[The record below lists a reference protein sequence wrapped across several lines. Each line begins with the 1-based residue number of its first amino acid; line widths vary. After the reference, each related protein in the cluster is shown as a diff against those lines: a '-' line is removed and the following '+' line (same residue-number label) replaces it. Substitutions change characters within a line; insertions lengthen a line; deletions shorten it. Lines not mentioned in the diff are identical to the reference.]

1 MTATTA
7 LPDSALRSWIA
18 GGLLAILAFGV
29 CWTGAIVYWRAQEGD
44 PGTGELMFYLF
55 ILPAVLLAGALV
67 TRKRLGD
74 TAPDT
79 ATVHATAAADAP
91 IAVETALPLAIAA
104 AAVRSPYGAS
114 VEALAA
120 SLAGKA
126 ARPTL
131 DAALRDAADF
141 PRTTARCPEADDP
154 AVVDAIA
161 AWFAASGIAVHFD
174 AAAVRALVLATQVAT
189 DLAARLEVQPALQ
202 LVPVFPAGWM
212 REQRHA
218 AGLWLQ
224 HTLVQHGWT
233 VEQLTMAP
241 PDDTDLF
248 DPVPA
253 RLLAALATRRG
264 DAAVAALIVACA
276 SYLDDAAAA
285 SIPVPG
291 EGAAALLLT
300 DPAQAGAVVALLEPV
315 RAARRDTSADSSRG
329 PLPPL
334 LANLA
339 QAALDAAILDAGAVA
354 MIVADTGP
362 RPGRMLELMGY
373 AGAATP
379 QLDNEEDVIA
389 YGQASGNCG
398 AVTAMT
404 ALALARHHA
413 CERNG
418 PVLWIANDDPF
429 QRCAAVVRPPPA
441 P

>member
-1 MTATTA
+1 MHATTA

-55 ILPAVLLAGALV
+55 ILPAALLTGALV
-67 TRKRLGD
+67 TRKRLSD
-74 TAPDT
+74 TVPAT
-79 ATVHATAAADAP
+79 ATVHATAAADVP

-104 AAVRSPYGAS
+104 AAVRSPHGAS
-114 VEALAA
+114 VEALVA

-131 DAALRDAADF
+131 DAVLRDAADF

-154 AVVDAIA
+154 AIVDGIA
-161 AWFAASGIAVHFD
+161 AWLAASAIDVHFD
-174 AAAVRALVLATQVAT
+174 GAAVRALVMATQVAT
-189 DLAARLEVQPALQ
+189 DLAARLEMKPALQ

-233 VEQLTMAP
+233 VEQLAMAP
-241 PDDTDLF
+241 PADTDLF

-253 RLLAALATRRG
+253 RMLAALATRRP
-264 DAAVAALIVACA
+264 DTPVAALVIACA

-285 SIPVPG
+285 GIPVPG

-300 DPAQAGAVVALLEPV
+300 DPAQAGAAFALLEPV
-315 RAARRDTSADSSRG
+315 HAARRDTSADSSRG
-329 PLPPL
+329 PVPPL

-389 YGQASGNCG
+389 YGHASGHCG

-413 CERNG
+413 CERAG

-429 QRCAAVVRPPPA
+429 QRCVAVVRPRPA